1 VTRDAVRIRDLVVEC
16 GATGRGFLKV
26 GETGAGPVELPVV
39 VVHGARPGP
48 TLCLTGG
55 VHATEYPGQTA
66 VRELTREL
74 DPAGL
79 TGTVIGVPVVNLPMF
94 AARSGFVSP
103 IDGLNLNRVA
113 PGRPDGTI
121 TELIAHTLFTE
132 ILSLAT
138 HHIDCHGGDL
148 GEALWPYAAYR
159 MTGDPE
165 LDRTGEA
172 MARCWS
178 PGVVALF
185 RDGTPMIPSGTVT
198 TEAAKRGIASILG
211 ECGSDNGLDPADV
224 RTHLH
229 GITNVMRYLGM
240 LPGNPAVSARQLLGT
255 GQFVVH
261 ARRGGLVRLSAG
273 VGQTVSEGQTLGEI
287 WDVFGDVVET
297 LRAPARGLVRL
308 IWTRKVVNSGD
319 AVLKCWVTEPAPPF
333 PPTDRFVHGASG
345 APRCR

>member
-1 VTRDAVRIRDLVVEC
+1 VTRDAVRIRDLVVER
-16 GATGRGFLKV
+16 GATRRGFLQV
-26 GETGAGPVELPVV
+26 GETGAGPVEMPVV

-66 VRELTREL
+66 VRELTRQL
-74 DPAGL
+74 DPATL
-79 TGTVIGVPVVNLPMF
+79 AGTIIAVPVVNLPMF

-121 TELIAHTLFTE
+121 TELIAHTLFSE

-159 MTGDPE
+159 LTGNPD

-172 MARCWS
+172 MARCYS

-185 RDGTPMIPSGTVT
+185 RDGMPMIPTGTVT
-198 TEAAKRGIASILG
+198 TEAAKRGVASILG
-211 ECGSDNGLDPADV
+211 ECGSDGGLDPADV
-224 RTHLH
+224 RTHFR

-240 LPGNPAVSARQLLGT
+240 VAGDPVVPAGQQLGT
-255 GQFVVH
+255 DQFVVH
-261 ARRGGLVRLSAG
+261 ARRGGLVRLSATI
-273 VGQTVSEGQTLGEI
+273 GQTIAAGETLGEI

-297 LRAPARGLVRL
+297 IMAPARGLVRL
-308 IWTRKVVNSGD
+308 VWTRKVVNSGD

-333 PPTDRFVHGASG
+333 PPTDRFVGPA
-345 APRCR
+345 

>member
-1 VTRDAVRIRDLVVEC
+1 MTRDAVRIRDVVVER
-16 GATGRGFLKV
+16 GTTRRGFLKV
-26 GETGAGPVELPVV
+26 GETGAGPVEMPVV
-39 VVHGARPGP
+39 VIHGARPGP

-66 VRELTREL
+66 VRELTRHL
-74 DPAGL
+74 DPSTL

-132 ILSLAT
+132 ILTQAT

-159 MTGDPE
+159 MTGDAE

-178 PGVVALF
+178 PRIVALF

-240 LPGNPAVSARQLLGT
+240 LPGHPLVPARQLLGT

-261 ARRGGLVRLSAG
+261 ARRGGLVRLSTD
-273 VGQTVSEGQTLGEI
+273 VGQTVAEGQTLGEI

-297 LRAPARGLVRL
+297 LRAPAQGLVRL
-308 IWTRKVVNSGD
+308 VWTRKVVNSGD
-319 AVLKCWVTEPAPPF
+319 PVLKCWVTEPAPPF
-333 PPTDRFVHGASG
+333 APTDRFLGPA
-345 APRCR
+345 

>member
-1 VTRDAVRIRDLVVEC
+1 VTRDAVRIRDLVIER
-16 GATGRGFLKV
+16 GATRRGFLKV
-26 GETGAGPVELPVV
+26 GETGAGPVEMPVV
-39 VVHGARPGP
+39 VVHGTRPGP

-66 VRELTREL
+66 VRELTQQL
-74 DPAGL
+74 DPAAL
-79 TGTVIGVPVVNLPMF
+79 TGTVLAVPVVNLPMF

-103 IDGLNLNRVA
+103 VDGLNLNRVA
-113 PGRPDGTI
+113 PGRPDGTV
-121 TELIAHTLFTE
+121 TELIAHTLFSE

-159 MTGDPE
+159 MTGNAE

-178 PGVVALF
+178 PGIIALF
-185 RDGTPMIPSGTVT
+185 REGMPMIPTGTVT

-224 RTHLH
+224 QTHLR
-229 GITNVMRYLGM
+229 GITNIMRYLGM
-240 LPGNPAVSARQLLGT
+240 LSGTPAVAAHQRLGT

-261 ARRGGLVRLSAG
+261 ARRGGLVRLAVA
-273 VGQTVSEGQTLGEI
+273 VGQTVGEGETLGEI

-297 LRAPARGLVRL
+297 LRSPARGLVRL
-308 IWTRKVVNSGD
+308 VWTRKVANSGD
-319 AVLKCWVTEPAPPF
+319 PLLKCWITEPAPPF
-333 PPTDRFVHGASG
+333 APTDRFIR
-345 APRCR
+345 PD

>member
-1 VTRDAVRIRDLVVEC
+1 VTRDTVRIRDLVVER
-16 GATGRGFLKV
+16 GATRRGFLKV
-26 GETGAGPVELPVV
+26 GETGAGPVEMPVV

-66 VRELTREL
+66 VRELTRQL
-74 DPAGL
+74 DPATL
-79 TGTVIGVPVVNLPMF
+79 AGTVIAVPVVNLPMF

-113 PGRPDGTI
+113 PGRPDGTM

-132 ILSLAT
+132 VLSLAT

-159 MTGDPE
+159 VMGNAD

-178 PGVVALF
+178 PGIITLF
-185 RDGTPMIPSGTVT
+185 REGMPLIPTGTVT

-211 ECGSDNGLDPADV
+211 ECGSDNGLDPVDV
-224 RTHLH
+224 QTHVR
-229 GITNVMRYLGM
+229 GITNVMQYLGM
-240 LPGNPAVSARQLLGT
+240 LSGTPAVAAHQLVAT

-261 ARRGGLVRLSAG
+261 AQRGGLVRLAAA
-273 VGQTVSEGQTLGEI
+273 VGQTVDEGETLGEI

-297 LRAPARGLVRL
+297 VRSPARGIVRL
-308 IWTRKVVNSGD
+308 VWTRKVVSSGD
-319 AVLKCWVTEPAPPF
+319 PLLKCWITEPVPPF
-333 PPTDRFVHGASG
+333 APTDRFIR
-345 APRCR
+345 PD